1 MAGRYLIIAGRLPSP
16 VPSEPAWLANGLQP
30 VISTPEL
37 QLIVN
42 SEQRWRNWPD
52 QLAGIV
58 GNLHL
63 RTSTGPDRPANQT
76 NLDRDVDERSLLAS
90 CWGDYVSFRTDG
102 KGLKVMRDPSGALPC
117 FFALTE
123 GAIYLASDVSLLVLA
138 MGRVPA
144 IDWDQLARLLYIN
157 DLPEERTALAGFR
170 ELLPGHVLTFADGR
184 TEIQPIWSPWDYV
197 AHDDGPTPGQLE
209 QCVRQCV
216 STVASPF
223 KSVLIGVSGGL
234 DSSIVTACLTGGNS
248 DVHPIT
254 ISTDDPRGDEAGFA
268 QVLCDHLGL
277 PLIRDVYRLKAVD
290 ITASTVAHL
299 PRPGGRA
306 QLQAYDAAVLA
317 AAGQTGAGAF
327 LSGVGGDNVFYY
339 TNSARPLVD
348 HYLER
353 GLGRHVLA
361 TLRNICRLAGC
372 TIGQALKQ
380 AIEVPRGA
388 EPCKYRWRV
397 DGRFL
402 HASRL
407 ADLSLE
413 PLSHPWLVGP
423 RTSKPGRAAHI
434 AMILRAQHYL
444 DAQDRKGPLTFLQP
458 LLAQPIIE
466 LCLGIPSWRAV
477 ANGHDRAVARQAF
490 AASLPAVIINRR
502 IKGGPDGFAHQ
513 IIRENLPTIR
523 ERLLDGV
530 LASQQLLDLPAL
542 KRALREEN
550 LIGGDDYVRILLL
563 LDTEAWARHWIA
575 RRDAVSPLTAV

>member
-1 MAGRYLIIAGRLPSP
+1 M
-16 VPSEPAWLANGLQP
+16 ANGLQQ

-37 QLIVN
+37 RLIVN
-42 SEQRWRNWPD
+42 SEQRWRHWPN
-52 QLAGIV
+52 QSAGIV

-76 NLDRDVDERSLLAS
+76 NLDRGFDERSLLAS
-90 CWGDYVSFRTDG
+90 CWGDYVSFRAGAD
-102 KGLKVMRDPSGALPC
+102 GLKVMRDPSGALPC
-117 FFALTE
+117 FFVLVE
-123 GAIYLASDVSLLVLA
+123 DAIYLASDVSLLVLA
-138 MGRVPA
+138 LGRVPA
-144 IDWDQLARLLYIN
+144 IDWDRLARLLYVN
-157 DLPEERTALAGFR
+157 DLPEELTALAGFR
-170 ELLPGHVLTFADGR
+170 ELLPGHMLTFADGR
-184 TEIQPIWSPWDYV
+184 AEVQPIWSPWDYV

-216 STVASPF
+216 NTVASPF
-223 KSVLIGVSGGL
+223 QSVLIGVSGGL
-234 DSSIVTACLTGGNS
+234 DSSIVTACLAGGNS

-268 QVLCDHLGL
+268 QVLCDHLSL
-277 PLIRDVYRLKAVD
+277 PLIRDVYRLMAVD
-290 ITASTVAHL
+290 ITRSTVAHL

-317 AAGQTGAGAF
+317 AANQTGASAF

-339 TNSARPLVD
+339 TNSARALVD
-348 HYLER
+348 HYLEC
-353 GLGRHVLA
+353 GLSRHVLA

-402 HASRL
+402 HAGRL
-407 ADLSLE
+407 ADLSLAS
-413 PLSHPWLVGP
+413 PSHPWLVGP
-423 RTSKPGRAAHI
+423 RTSRPGRAAHI

-444 DAQDRKGPLTFLQP
+444 DAQDREGPLTFLQP

-477 ANGHDRAVARQAF
+477 ANGCDRAVARQAF
-490 AASLPAVIINRR
+490 AGSLPAAIINRR
-502 IKGGPDGFAHQ
+502 VKGGPDGFAHQ

-530 LASQQLLDLPAL
+530 LATQQLLDLSAFEH
-542 KRALREEN
+542 ALREEN
-550 LIGGDDYVRILLL
+550 LMGGNDYVRILLL